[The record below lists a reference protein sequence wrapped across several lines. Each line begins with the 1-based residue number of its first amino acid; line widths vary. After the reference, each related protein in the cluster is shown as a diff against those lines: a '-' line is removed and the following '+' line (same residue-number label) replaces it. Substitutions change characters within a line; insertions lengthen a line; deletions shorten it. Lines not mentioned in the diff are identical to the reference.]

1 MILSKFNSFN
11 STSQIILHPI
21 PDIHDLQESDS
32 CTYVAKFFPPGAP
45 MDGGYRA
52 TRSLDSCG
60 RMLDPYLVDFEDPMD
75 ALHPSQWPTS
85 AKVAST
91 LTTAAFSVAVT
102 FSASGFTFR
111 LCQDDEGL
119 TTTSSISM
127 SIYLLGYFLG
137 TVAITS
143 ISRSFG
149 RRLPMVSAA
158 LMFCVVNTII
168 IITDS
173 ERSLIISD
181 FFLGFC
187 GACPHTLIPDVYVD
201 IYADGIQPT
210 LFSLFLSAN
219 LLASWVS
226 TPKS

>member
-1 MILSKFNSFN
+1 
-11 STSQIILHPI
+11 
-21 PDIHDLQESDS
+21 
-32 CTYVAKFFPPGAP
+32 
-45 MDGGYRA
+45 
-52 TRSLDSCG
+52 
-60 RMLDPYLVDFEDPMD
+60 
-75 ALHPSQWPTS
+75 
-85 AKVAST
+85 
-91 LTTAAFSVAVT
+91 
-102 FSASGFTFR
+102 
-111 LCQDDEGL
+111 
-119 TTTSSISM
+119 M